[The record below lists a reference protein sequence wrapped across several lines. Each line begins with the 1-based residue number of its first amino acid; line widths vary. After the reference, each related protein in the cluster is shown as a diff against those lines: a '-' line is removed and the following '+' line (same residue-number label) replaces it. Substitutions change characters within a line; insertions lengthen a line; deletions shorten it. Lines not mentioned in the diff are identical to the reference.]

1 MQSIQSQI
9 KVVSIYLPDKF
20 VFALLTQQRLNEKI
34 VLFFPY
40 TVLKKEDLSSIL
52 SRPDPQTSEEK

>member
-40 TVLKKEDLSSIL
+40 TVLKKEESSNIL
-52 SRPDPQTSEEK
+52 RPPKKNDDIAW

>member
-20 VFALLTQQRLNEKI
+20 VFALLTKQRLNEKI
-34 VLFFPY
+34 VLFFLY
-40 TVLKKEDLSSIL
+40 EVLKKE
-52 SRPDPQTSEEK
+52 E